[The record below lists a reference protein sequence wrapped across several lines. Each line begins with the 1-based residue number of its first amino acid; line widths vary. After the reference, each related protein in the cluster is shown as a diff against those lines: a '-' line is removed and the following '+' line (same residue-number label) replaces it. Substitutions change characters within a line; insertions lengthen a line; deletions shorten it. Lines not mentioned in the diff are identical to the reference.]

1 MNNLN
6 IVTVLSVDPDKSLPE
21 INRMIK
27 VIQEK
32 SSLQT
37 LKVKIELA
45 EDKEQTKGF
54 AEKFKERFTSIFKT
68 LAGSEPLEAAFLF
81 LKAGITY
88 VNDLNKSLTQ
98 LSMVFNE
105 SQRDVQKYGDRIQ
118 SLGQKM
124 SVSSTDVAKV
134 AVEYAR
140 QGLSQQEMFKQTENA
155 IRFAKI
161 SNLDYAASTKIL
173 STAVAAMNVDMVRAS
188 DVLTYLG
195 DASSSSAGEISEAM
209 QIIGGS
215 AGDIGINF
223 EKVGSWVTAVSSK
236 TKDSASSIGNSVKT
250 ILSRMQSLKKTGY
263 DKEDNTQLYQVTK
276 ALADV
281 NVKLT
286 DNKGNFRNFGDVMD
300 ELGGKWEGLTA
311 KQKSY
316 VAATVAGT
324 SQQAGFISLM
334 ESYGDSLQY
343 YKGAL
348 NSAGITQRQF
358 SQWQE
363 GSEAAV
369 NRFKVALEGLWQN
382 SFQSESIVTFMNVM
396 TLGINILSSFVDL
409 VGPIPLLLGGF
420 SVAVL
425 MLNSSLRTA
434 AVQLTF
440 FTGVLGSMSAALDIA
455 KVAIRSF
462 AASTIIGIGVAALS
476 VVVEKLVSGLFSLSE
491 ETKNFSDEYNK
502 SANAIDSNISSLSGL
517 SAEYDKLS
525 SKAELT
531 AAEKERLHKIET
543 DLVNVYGVSATGIDA
558 QGVAYSNSTT
568 LIRERIEEL
577 KRQKEAEA
585 QILRNQ
591 VEGNGNSIR
600 KNVKESIK
608 KKDTAAEKI
617 SEYQTFIKNTEEQ
630 IVSKSSSGN
639 FSSREIENLKEN
651 LKYYKSHLA
660 YWLESSENA
669 SQELKKNSADVFQ
682 ALSNQIN
689 DSGGTLTD
697 ESRQVAAQ
705 VAKALSFS
713 DIDPSESFKTMDN
726 VIAQMSST
734 GGLDSLIKRYK
745 ELKDQLKDDPNNTKL
760 KADLEAT
767 SKSINDSIGQLTSLN
782 GVSKEGT
789 TVLADFKTNFAKTF
803 SSMAQNGAVLDRQ
816 GTGFKDLS
824 ELTQKAKEEIGPL
837 NQLISDVKDK
847 QVYSADAI
855 ADLII
860 KYPEL
865 NGHIIK
871 TANGYTI
878 EMDALEALRKKKVE
892 KAVSDLE
899 QEKKSST
906 AALHNSLIR
915 LQAYGIEAG
924 GIQSVEDA
932 KKKKAQLEQKKKD
945 LNKAPV
951 VPFPAGQAFVK
962 KEVNPV
968 YDNGIQILDNFIASN
983 TDSQIEQLKKLINSS
998 TFGVP
1003 VKNKTA
1009 GSSSSSPAKQEEALK
1024 DALEEKDRTKELINT
1039 FNQEH
1044 EARKRV
1050 NDQIERKIKLH
1061 EQNKNYNDAIA
1072 ETTRLYESQ
1081 KKSLEE
1087 LNAANDKMRAQ
1098 ADTVRTGGARFN
1110 KSSLSNQDYFDTWF
1124 DPNNEG
1130 TKVFSDVM
1138 KSYEVRS
1145 QQVHDAKGRS
1155 NESKNKELEQIKQ
1168 EQDEVQRLF
1177 EKLQTLKN
1185 AYNANSDKINEM
1197 TEALNN
1203 SYDSLLRLRKD
1214 GLSYSLGH
1222 LDSSIEKIKNS
1233 MGTHVETGENYR
1245 RDLSNQLLLVNE
1257 KKLKIDAELKV
1268 SRDNIDSGKLTP
1280 EQIRKEKDS
1289 IEENEKLAMNISNEI
1304 SEAAYKR
1311 AQSTVKEAALVVEKY
1326 SDMLDVSKKRME
1338 ALEEGTADY
1347 SKELIKQ
1354 GTIIQSKIA
1363 AEKQVQLT
1371 LEEQMKTAGLTEVQ
1385 WEDFNKQLQTS
1396 IKNQL
1401 DLEIALNSTSQGL
1414 KAQAGKLADEVI
1426 NFYKEM
1432 YGKQKEVLLAGIQ
1445 TEIEELEKAHKKKLS
1460 MLDEEMRK
1468 HEDLIN
1474 AQLKAI
1480 DDKASLDDYNK
1491 QLGKLT
1497 SEKNALINEIK
1508 KRALNTTVEGKAK
1521 VAELEKQLADKTAEI
1536 EDLTTNRDREQQ
1548 KKSLQEQLDNKKKYI
1563 DEETQ
1568 LENKKFEKEK
1578 DDLDDRKKN
1587 VEKFYEE
1594 QVNNEKKFAQIRS
1607 DILKGNIAEATKEL
1621 NGFTTFI
1628 NGNMTTIGANI
1639 SENLLSKIAQFS
1651 TDLQT
1656 TSETMASTFMQ
1667 TSASIENNL
1676 IKQLDVLIE
1685 KLKEVEKLSYKSTT
1699 SSPLSVNEILK
1710 NMQSN
1715 SDAYNKTTN
1724 AAEKEGYHQ
1733 ANQAYMEELR
1743 RRGINIQY
1751 NPATGSYVTPGG
1763 VDLYNYRNPFN
1774 MPNESFKKYL
1784 ENKRIYEDPT
1794 SSTGARETA
1803 AAENA
1808 ALRREHNIQ
1817 SDDYTY
1823 AELEAA
1829 TRFDTGGMTPSFG
1842 TGPKVALL
1850 DQKEIVLAQS
1860 DTSNLLKVVDMTR
1873 SIINGVKSFD
1883 FSRLNPFAM
1892 ASATNT
1898 STNIQKMEITIPAD
1912 VKEPGA
1918 GKRFA
1923 LDFING
1929 LEARGVRI
1937 QT

>member
-6 IVTVLSVDPDKSLPE
+6 IVTVLPE
-21 INRMIK
+21 
-27 VIQEK
+27 
-32 SSLQT
+32 
-37 LKVKIELA
+37 A
-45 EDKEQTKGF
+45 
-54 AEKFKERFTSIFKT
+54 
-68 LAGSEPLEAAFLF
+68 
-81 LKAGITY
+81 LKAAANSSYMEQIIKFMKNGIAH
-88 VNDLNKSLTQ
+88 VNELNKSLTQ
-98 LSMVFNE
+98 LSIIFNE
-105 SQRDVQKYGDRIQ
+105 SQREVQKYSVSMQ
-118 SLGQKM
+118 SLGQKLN
-124 SVSSTDVAKV
+124 VSSKEIANV
-134 AVEYAR
+134 AVEFAR
-140 QGLSQQEMFKQTENA
+140 HGLNQQEMLKQTENTV
-155 IRFAKI
+155 RFAKI
-161 SNLDYAASTKIL
+161 SNLDYAASAKIL
-173 STAVAAMNVDMVRAS
+173 SSAVSAMNVDMIRAS
-188 DVLTYLG
+188 DVFSYLG
-195 DASSSSAGEISEAM
+195 NASSSTAGEISEAI

-215 AGDIGINF
+215 ANGVGVNF
-223 EKVGSWVTAVSSK
+223 EKVSSWVTAVSSK
-236 TKDSASSIGNSVKT
+236 TKDSASTIGNSIKT
-250 ILSRMQSLKKTGY
+250 ILTRMQSLKQTGT

-276 ALADV
+276 VLEDV
-281 NVKLT
+281 NVKLK

-300 ELGGKWEGLTA
+300 ELGSKWEGLTT
-311 KQKSY
+311 KQKTY
-316 VAATVAGT
+316 IAATVAGT
-324 SQQAGFISLM
+324 SQQSGFANLM
-334 ESYGDSLQY
+334 ESYGDSIKY
-343 YKGAL
+343 YEGAL
-348 NSAGITQRQF
+348 NSAGTTTRQF

-363 GSEAAV
+363 GSEAAI
-369 NRFKVALEGLWQN
+369 NRFKGAVEGLWQN
-382 SFQSESIVTFMNVM
+382 AFQSESIVIFTDVL
-396 TLGINILSSFVDL
+396 TLAVQVLSTFVDVIGL
-409 VGPIPLLLGGF
+409 VPILLGGV
-420 SVAVL
+420 STAML
-425 MLNSSLRTA
+425 MLNANFRTA
-434 AVQLTF
+434 VAAGTL
-440 FTGVLGSMSAALDIA
+440 FTGVTASMTAALDAA
-455 KVAIRSF
+455 KLAFRGLLS
-462 AASTIIGIGVAALS
+462 ATLIGAGLAVLSLAL
-476 VVVEKLVSGLFSLSE
+476 EKVIGLFF
-491 ETKNFSDEYNK
+491 K
-502 SANAIDSNISSLSGL
+502 
-517 SAEYDKLS
+517 
-525 SKAELT
+525 
-531 AAEKERLHKIET
+531 AEKEQPSFDKMNESLAQT
-543 DLVNVYGVSATGIDA
+543 DANIKQMEQLNAKYNDSKL
-558 QGVAYSNSTT
+558 TT
-568 LIRERIEEL
+568 EEL
-577 KRQKEAEA
+577 NSVREKMIGIMPEVIDHYDAEGKA
-585 QILRNQ
+585 VFKTSQEISEL
-591 VEGNGNSIR
+591 
-600 KNVKESIK
+600 IK
-608 KKDTAAEKI
+608 KEKELALAKKKTERDNLSSTLSDDAEKI
-617 SEYQTFIKNTEEQ
+617 TTS
-630 IVSKSSSGN
+630 
-639 FSSREIENLKEN
+639 
-651 LKYYKSHLA
+651 
-660 YWLESSENA
+660 
-669 SQELKKNSADVFQ
+669 KKNLATIQQSPEYRK
-682 ALSNQIN
+682 SK
-689 DSGGTLTD
+689 
-697 ESRQVAAQ
+697 
-705 VAKALSFS
+705 AK
-713 DIDPSESFKTMDN
+713 
-726 VIAQMSST
+726 
-734 GGLDSLIKRYK
+734 
-745 ELKDQLKDDPNNTKL
+745 
-760 KADLEAT
+760 LEAT
-767 SKSINDSIGQLTSLN
+767 EYVQDYVNKNNVDPYLLRVDPAEQKKLQQDIKAIYDSFDLKGGSINFVKNLMEEFHGNLPVAVEAARANFGKLRANIDKESQQIRESSLNFGKGFQLINEVVLEESGNTDKNTALFLDKFSSAFKDSTSIDNSNYMGILTSYETMVVKLKDYVAANKIDLGKLMASGDTSQLETMLAKVGVKGEQLTGIMEKFRKASSSIGDNRAALN
-782 GVSKEGT
+782 LQENYKA
-789 TVLADFKTNFAKTF
+789 LADTTKRAK
-803 SSMAQNGAVLDRQ
+803 D
-816 GTGFKDLS
+816 
-824 ELTQKAKEEIGPL
+824 EIGPL
-837 NQLISDVKDK
+837 NQLISDVSQN

-855 ADLII
+855 AELII

-865 NGHIIK
+865 SDNIIK
-871 TANGYTI
+871 TADGYSI
-878 EMDALEALRKKKVE
+878 ELSALDALQKKKVE
-892 KAVSDLE
+892 KADSDVE
-899 QEKKSST
+899 QERKSSL
-906 AALHNSLIR
+906 AALNNSMMR

-924 GIQSVEDA
+924 GIRSLEDA
-932 KKKKAQLEQKKKD
+932 KKKKAELLEKKHQLNNPDPAHYNALAMIENKRD
-945 LNKAPV
+945 LNPL
-951 VPFPAGQAFVK
+951 FDQSTDDLDAF
-962 KEVNPV
+962 
-968 YDNGIQILDNFIASN
+968 
-983 TDSQIEQLKKLINSS
+983 IEYYQQMDKLSKLINSP
-998 TFGVP
+998 TFGVSG
-1003 VKNKTA
+1003 KNKSS

-1024 DALEEKDRTKELINT
+1024 DALEEKDRTKELITT

-1087 LNAANDKMRAQ
+1087 LNAANDKMRGQ
-1098 ADTVRTGGARFN
+1098 ADTVRTEGARFN

-1130 TKVFSDVM
+1130 TKSFSDVM
-1138 KSYEVRS
+1138 ESYEVRS

-1155 NESKNKELEQIKQ
+1155 NESKNKELDQIKQ

-1177 EKLQTLKN
+1177 EKLQMLKN
-1185 AYNANSDKINEM
+1185 AYNANGDKINEM

-1233 MGTHVETGENYR
+1233 MGTHLETGENYR
-1245 RDLSNQLLLVNE
+1245 RDLSNLLLLANE
-1257 KKLKIDAELKV
+1257 KKLKIDAELKI

-1289 IEENEKLAMNISNEI
+1289 IEENEKIAMNMSNEI
-1304 SEAAYKR
+1304 GEAAYKR
-1311 AQSTVKEAALVVEKY
+1311 AQSTVKEAALEVEKY

-1338 ALEEGTADY
+1338 ALEEGTAEY
-1347 SKELIKQ
+1347 SKELINQ
-1354 GTIIQSKIA
+1354 GTIIQNKIA

-1385 WEDFNKQLQTS
+1385 WDDFNKQLQTS

-1401 DLEIALNSTSQGL
+1401 DLRIALNSTSQGL

-1432 YGKQKEVLLAGIQ
+1432 YGKQKEVALAGI
-1445 TEIEELEKAHKKKLS
+1445 EKESKALEKAHKDKMS
-1460 MLDEEMRK
+1460 MYDEEMRK
-1468 HEDLIN
+1468 YEDLIN
-1474 AQLKAI
+1474 AQMKSI

-1497 SEKNALINEIK
+1497 SEKDALVNEIK

-1536 EDLTTNRDREQQ
+1536 EDLTTNRSREQQ
-1548 KKSLQEQLDNKKKYI
+1548 KKSLQEQLDDKKKNM
-1563 DEETQ
+1563 EEQTQ

-1578 DDLDDRKKN
+1578 DELDDRKEAE
-1587 VEKFYEE
+1587 EKRYEE
-1594 QVNNEKKFAQIRS
+1594 QINNEKKFAQIRS

-1621 NGFTTFI
+1621 NAFTTFI

-1639 SENLLSKIAQFS
+1639 SENLLSKITQFS

-1715 SDAYNKTTN
+1715 SEAYNRTTD
-1724 AAEKEGYHQ
+1724 AAEKEGYHK

-1751 NPATGSYVTPGG
+1751 NPATGTYVTPGG

-1774 MPNESFKKYL
+1774 MPDKTFDKYL
-1784 ENKRIYEDPT
+1784 QNKEIYENPS
-1794 SSTGARETA
+1794 SSTGERDKA

-1808 ALRREHNIQ
+1808 ALREEYKIK
-1817 SDDYTY
+1817 SDDYTH
-1823 AELEAA
+1823 AELKAA

-1883 FSRLNPFAM
+1883 FSRLNPFAT

>member
-1 MNNLN
+1 MN
-6 IVTVLSVDPDKSLPE
+6 IVTVLPE
-21 INRMIK
+21 
-27 VIQEK
+27 
-32 SSLQT
+32 
-37 LKVKIELA
+37 A
-45 EDKEQTKGF
+45 
-54 AEKFKERFTSIFKT
+54 
-68 LAGSEPLEAAFLF
+68 
-81 LKAGITY
+81 LKAAASSSYMEQIIKFMKNGIAH
-88 VNDLNKSLTQ
+88 VNELNKSLTQ
-98 LSMVFNE
+98 LSIIFNE
-105 SQRDVQKYGDRIQ
+105 SQREVQKYSVSMQ
-118 SLGQKM
+118 SLGQKLN
-124 SVSSTDVAKV
+124 VSSKEIANV
-134 AVEYAR
+134 AVEFAR
-140 QGLSQQEMFKQTENA
+140 QGLNQQETLKQTENTV
-155 IRFAKI
+155 RFAKI
-161 SNLDYAASTKIL
+161 SNLDYAASAKIL
-173 STAVAAMNVDMVRAS
+173 SSAVSAMNVDMIRAS
-188 DVLTYLG
+188 DVFSYLG
-195 DASSSSAGEISEAM
+195 NASSSTAGEISEAI

-215 AGDIGINF
+215 ANGIGVNF
-223 EKVGSWVTAVSSK
+223 EKVSSWVAAVSSK
-236 TKDSASSIGNSVKT
+236 TKDSASTIGNSIKT
-250 ILSRMQSLKKTGY
+250 ILTRMQSLKQTGT

-276 ALADV
+276 ALEDV
-281 NVKLT
+281 NVKLK

-311 KQKSY
+311 KQKTY
-316 VAATVAGT
+316 IAATVAGS
-324 SQQAGFISLM
+324 SQQSGFADLM
-334 ESYGDSLQY
+334 ESYGDSLRY
-343 YKGAL
+343 YEGAL
-348 NSAGITQRQF
+348 NSAGTTTRQF

-369 NRFKVALEGLWQN
+369 NRFKGAVEGLWQN
-382 SFQSESIVTFMNVM
+382 AFQSETIIIFTDVLTLAVQALSI
-396 TLGINILSSFVDL
+396 FVD
-409 VGPIPLLLGGF
+409 VIGPVPILLGGV
-420 SVAVL
+420 STA
-425 MLNSSLRTA
+425 MLILNANFRTA
-434 AVQLTF
+434 AAAGTL
-440 FTGVLGSMSAALDIA
+440 FTNVAASMTAAWTAA
-455 KVAIRSF
+455 KVAFRAF
-462 AASTIIGIGVAALS
+462 LPAALS
-476 VVVEKLVSGLFSLSE
+476 ATLIGAGLAALSFALEKIIGLFFKAEKEQPSFDKMNESLAQTDANIKQMEQLNAKYNDSKLTTEELNSVREKMIGIMPEVIDHYDAEGRAVFKTSQEISE
-491 ETKNFSDEYNK
+491 LIKKEKELALAKKKTERDNLS
-502 SANAIDSNISSLSGL
+502 SSLS
-517 SAEYDKLS
+517 D
-525 SKAELT
+525 
-531 AAEKERLHKIET
+531 
-543 DLVNVYGVSATGIDA
+543 D
-558 QGVAYSNSTT
+558 
-568 LIRERIEEL
+568 
-577 KRQKEAEA
+577 
-585 QILRNQ
+585 
-591 VEGNGNSIR
+591 
-600 KNVKESIK
+600 
-608 KKDTAAEKI
+608 AEKI
-617 SEYQTFIKNTEEQ
+617 TTS
-630 IVSKSSSGN
+630 
-639 FSSREIENLKEN
+639 
-651 LKYYKSHLA
+651 
-660 YWLESSENA
+660 
-669 SQELKKNSADVFQ
+669 KKNLATIQQSPEYRK
-682 ALSNQIN
+682 SK
-689 DSGGTLTD
+689 
-697 ESRQVAAQ
+697 
-705 VAKALSFS
+705 AK
-713 DIDPSESFKTMDN
+713 
-726 VIAQMSST
+726 
-734 GGLDSLIKRYK
+734 
-745 ELKDQLKDDPNNTKL
+745 
-760 KADLEAT
+760 LEAT
-767 SKSINDSIGQLTSLN
+767 EYVQDYINKNNIDPYLLRVDPTEQKKLQQDIRAIYDSFDLKGGSINFVKNLMEEFNGNLPVAVEVARANFSKLRSNVDKESEQIRESSLNFGKGFKLINEIVLEESGNTDKNTALFLDKFSSAFKDSGSIDYSNPEGIFKSYENMVVKLKDYVAANKIDLGKLMATGDTSQLEAMLAKVGVKGEQLSGIMEKFRKVSSSIGDNRAALN
-782 GVSKEGT
+782 LQENYKA
-789 TVLADFKTNFAKTF
+789 LADTTK
-803 SSMAQNGAVLDRQ
+803 
-816 GTGFKDLS
+816 
-824 ELTQKAKEEIGPL
+824 KAKDEIGPL
-837 NQLISDVKDK
+837 NQLISDVSEN

-855 ADLII
+855 AELII

-865 NGHIIK
+865 SDNIIK
-871 TANGYTI
+871 TSDGYTI
-878 EMDALEALRKKKVE
+878 ELNALDALQKKKVE
-892 KAVSDLE
+892 KATSDLE
-899 QEKKSST
+899 QEKKSSL
-906 AALHNSLIR
+906 AAVNNSMMR

-924 GIQSVEDA
+924 GIRSLEDA
-932 KKKKAQLEQKKKD
+932 KKKKAELLEKKQQLNNPDPAHYNALAMIENKTKINPAIDESTSDIDAFIEFYQQLET
-945 LNKAPV
+945 LA
-951 VPFPAGQAFVK
+951 
-962 KEVNPV
+962 
-968 YDNGIQILDNFIASN
+968 
-983 TDSQIEQLKKLINSS
+983 KLINSP
-998 TFGVP
+998 TFGVSS
-1003 VKNKTA
+1003 KNRNSGK
-1009 GSSSSSPAKQEEALK
+1009 SSSSPAKQEEALK
-1024 DALEEKDRTKELINT
+1024 DALEEKDMTKELINT

-1061 EQNKNYNDAIA
+1061 EQNKNYNEAIA

-1087 LNAANDKMRAQ
+1087 LNAANDKVRGQ

-1130 TKVFSDVM
+1130 TKVFSDVIR
-1138 KSYEVRS
+1138 SFAARS
-1145 QQVHDAKGRS
+1145 QQAHDAKGRS
-1155 NESKNKELEQIKQ
+1155 NESKNKELEQIMQ

-1177 EKLQTLKN
+1177 DKLQMLKN
-1185 AYNANSDKINEM
+1185 AYNTNSDKINEM

-1203 SYDSLLRLRKD
+1203 SYDSLIRLRKD

-1245 RDLSNQLLLVNE
+1245 RDLSNQLVLANE
-1257 KKLKIDAELKV
+1257 KKLKIDAELKN
-1268 SRDNIDSGKLTP
+1268 SRDNIKSGKLTP
-1280 EQIRKEKDS
+1280 EQIQKEKDLV
-1289 IEENEKLAMNISNEI
+1289 EDNEKIAMNISNEI

-1401 DLEIALNSTSQGL
+1401 DLEIAMNSTSQGL
-1414 KAQAGKLADEVI
+1414 KAQASKLADEVI

-1432 YGKQKEVLLAGIQ
+1432 YGKQKEVALAGI
-1445 TEIEELEKAHKKKLS
+1445 EKESKALEKAHKDKMS
-1460 MLDEEMRK
+1460 MYDEEMRK
-1468 HEDLIN
+1468 YEDLIN
-1474 AQLKAI
+1474 AQMKSI

-1497 SEKNALINEIK
+1497 SEKDALVNEIK

-1521 VAELEKQLADKTAEI
+1521 VADLEKQLADKTAEI
-1536 EDLTTNRDREQQ
+1536 EDLTTNRSREQL
-1548 KKSLQEQLDNKKKYI
+1548 KKSLQEQLDDKKKNM
-1563 DEETQ
+1563 EEQTQ
-1568 LENKKFEKEK
+1568 LENQKFDDEKEK
-1578 DDLDDRKKN
+1578 LEKKKEDE
-1587 VEKFYEE
+1587 EKRYEE
-1594 QVNNEKKFAQIRS
+1594 QINNEKKFAQIRS

-1621 NGFTTFI
+1621 NAFTTFI

-1639 SENLLSKIAQFS
+1639 SENLLSKITQFS
-1651 TDLQT
+1651 ADLQT

-1667 TSASIENNL
+1667 TSTSIENNL

-1685 KLKEVEKLSYKSTT
+1685 KLKEVEKLSYKSTA

-1715 SDAYNKTTN
+1715 SEAYNRTTN
-1724 AAEKEGYHQ
+1724 AVDKEGYHQ

-1751 NPATGSYVTPGG
+1751 NPATGTYVTPGG

-1774 MPNESFKKYL
+1774 MPDEDFKKYL
-1784 ENKRIYEDPT
+1784 KNKEIYEDPT
-1794 SSTGARETA
+1794 SSTGARNEA
-1803 AAENA
+1803 AKENA

>member
-1 MNNLN
+1 MN
-6 IVTVLSVDPDKSLPE
+6 IVTVLPE
-21 INRMIK
+21 
-27 VIQEK
+27 
-32 SSLQT
+32 
-37 LKVKIELA
+37 A
-45 EDKEQTKGF
+45 
-54 AEKFKERFTSIFKT
+54 
-68 LAGSEPLEAAFLF
+68 
-81 LKAGITY
+81 LKAAASSSYMEQIIKFMKNGIAH
-88 VNDLNKSLTQ
+88 VNELNKSLTQ
-98 LSMVFNE
+98 LSIIFNE
-105 SQRDVQKYGDRIQ
+105 SQREVQKYSVSMQ
-118 SLGQKM
+118 SLGQKLN
-124 SVSSTDVAKV
+124 VSSKEIANV
-134 AVEYAR
+134 AVEFAR
-140 QGLSQQEMFKQTENA
+140 QGLNQQETLKQTENTV
-155 IRFAKI
+155 RFAKI
-161 SNLDYAASTKIL
+161 SNLDYAASAKIL
-173 STAVAAMNVDMVRAS
+173 SSTVSAMNVDMIRAS
-188 DVLTYLG
+188 DVFSYLG
-195 DASSSSAGEISEAM
+195 NASSSTAGEISEAI

-215 AGDIGINF
+215 ANGIGVNF
-223 EKVGSWVTAVSSK
+223 EKVSSWVAAVSSK
-236 TKDSASSIGNSVKT
+236 TKESASTIGNSIKT
-250 ILSRMQSLKKTGY
+250 ILTRMQSLKQTGT

-276 ALADV
+276 ALEDV
-281 NVKLT
+281 NVKLK

-300 ELGGKWEGLTA
+300 ELGSKWEGLTT
-311 KQKSY
+311 KQKTY
-316 VAATVAGT
+316 IAATVAGS
-324 SQQAGFISLM
+324 SQQSGFADLM
-334 ESYGDSLQY
+334 ESYGDSLRY
-343 YKGAL
+343 YEGAL
-348 NSAGITQRQF
+348 NSAGTTTRQF

-369 NRFKVALEGLWQN
+369 NRFKGAVEGLWQN
-382 SFQSESIVTFMNVM
+382 AFQSETIVIFTDVLTLAVQVLSI
-396 TLGINILSSFVDL
+396 FVD
-409 VGPIPLLLGGF
+409 VIGPVPILLGGV
-420 SVAVL
+420 STA
-425 MLNSSLRTA
+425 MLILNANFRTA
-434 AVQLTF
+434 AAAGTL
-440 FTGVLGSMSAALDIA
+440 FTGVAASMTAAWTAA
-455 KVAIRSF
+455 KVAFRAF
-462 AASTIIGIGVAALS
+462 LPAALS
-476 VVVEKLVSGLFSLSE
+476 ATLIGAGLAALSFALEKIIGLFF
-491 ETKNFSDEYNK
+491 K
-502 SANAIDSNISSLSGL
+502 
-517 SAEYDKLS
+517 
-525 SKAELT
+525 
-531 AAEKERLHKIET
+531 AEKEQPSFDKMNESLAQT
-543 DLVNVYGVSATGIDA
+543 DANIKQMEQLNAKYNDSKL
-558 QGVAYSNSTT
+558 TT
-568 LIRERIEEL
+568 EEL
-577 KRQKEAEA
+577 NSVREKMIGIMPEVIDHYDAEGKA
-585 QILRNQ
+585 VFKTSQEISEL
-591 VEGNGNSIR
+591 
-600 KNVKESIK
+600 IK
-608 KKDTAAEKI
+608 KEKELSLAKKKNERNNLSSQLKEEADTLTTSKQKIRDIQNKDEYKQAKSSLEATKYIGQFMSDNKLTSSTINQDTAKLSQLQDGISQIFKNNGSYTEGWKYLLDYLYEFGDDLPRALETAKASLGDFDSQIDVEAEKI
-617 SEYQTFIKNTEEQ
+617 
-630 IVSKSSSGN
+630 KSSSGKFGAGFKLIN
-639 FSSREIENLKEN
+639 SIILEESGNTDKNTALFLEKFSTAFKDSSSIDNSN
-651 LKYYKSHLA
+651 YKGILNSYETMVVKIKDYVTTNKIDLGKLMA
-660 YWLESSENA
+660 AGDTSQLESMLTSVGVKGEQLSEIMEKFRKVSSDSSA
-669 SQELKKNSADVFQ
+669 GTYDYSSSLK
-682 ALSNQIN
+682 L
-689 DSGGTLTD
+689 
-697 ESRQVAAQ
+697 
-705 VAKALSFS
+705 
-713 DIDPSESFKTMDN
+713 
-726 VIAQMSST
+726 
-734 GGLDSLIKRYK
+734 
-745 ELKDQLKDDPNNTKL
+745 LKDKYN
-760 KADLEAT
+760 EV
-767 SKSINDSIGQLTSLN
+767 SKSVQPLNEVIEDSNNGKEISAQRILELSASEEGFANCLKTENGQIKINID
-782 GVSKEGT
+782 
-789 TVLADFKTNFAKTF
+789 
-803 SSMAQNGAVLDRQ
+803 AV
-816 GTGFKDLS
+816 KDLRN
-824 ELTQKAKEEIGPL
+824 AKIKG
-837 NQLISDVKDK
+837 ID
-847 QVYSADAI
+847 
-855 ADLII
+855 DLL
-860 KYPEL
+860 K
-865 NGHIIK
+865 
-871 TANGYTI
+871 
-878 EMDALEALRKKKVE
+878 
-892 KAVSDLE
+892 LE
-899 QEKKSST
+899 QEKIQFDRQKLFEELEGYGLSIKGIRNVAEAKAAATQKLKELDEEEDDFLQRAIAANSPSINYDSSIYPQRKKPIEEAVAKLTELDKYEQNIKALQNSAKNSLKSTGKSS
-906 AALHNSLIR
+906 
-915 LQAYGIEAG
+915 
-924 GIQSVEDA
+924 
-932 KKKKAQLEQKKKD
+932 
-945 LNKAPV
+945 
-951 VPFPAGQAFVK
+951 
-962 KEVNPV
+962 
-968 YDNGIQILDNFIASN
+968 
-983 TDSQIEQLKKLINSS
+983 SS
-998 TFGVP
+998 GD
-1003 VKNKTA
+1003 K
-1009 GSSSSSPAKQEEALK
+1009 SSSSPAKQEEALK
-1024 DALEEKDRTKELINT
+1024 DALEEKDMTKELINT

-1087 LNAANDKMRAQ
+1087 LNAANDKMRGQ

-1130 TKVFSDVM
+1130 TKSFSDVL

-1155 NESKNKELEQIKQ
+1155 NESKNKEMEQIQQ

-1245 RDLSNQLLLVNE
+1245 RDLSNLLLLANE
-1257 KKLKIDAELKV
+1257 KKLKIDAELKI

-1289 IEENEKLAMNISNEI
+1289 IEENEKHAMNMSNEI
-1304 SEAAYKR
+1304 NDAAYKR
-1311 AQSTVKEAALVVEKY
+1311 AQSTVKEAALEVEKY

-1338 ALEEGTADY
+1338 ALEEGTAEY
-1347 SKELIKQ
+1347 SKELINQ

-1385 WEDFNKQLQTS
+1385 WDDFNKQLQTS

-1401 DLEIALNSTSQGL
+1401 DLQIAMNSTSQGL

-1578 DDLDDRKKN
+1578 DDLDDRKKS

-1594 QVNNEKKFAQIRS
+1594 QINNEKKFAQIRS
-1607 DILKGNIAEATKEL
+1607 DILKGNIADATKEL
-1621 NGFTTFI
+1621 NVFSAFI

-1639 SENLLSKIAQFS
+1639 SENLLSKITQFS

-1676 IKQLDVLIE
+1676 IKQLDVLIG
-1685 KLKEVEKLSYKSTT
+1685 KLKEVEKLSYKPTA
-1699 SSPLSVNEILK
+1699 SSPLSVDEILK

-1715 SDAYNKTTN
+1715 SDAYNLTTN
-1724 AAEKEGYHQ
+1724 AAEKEGYHK

-1751 NPATGSYVTPGG
+1751 NPATGTYVTPGG

-1774 MPNESFKKYL
+1774 MPDEIFDKYL
-1784 ENKRIYEDPT
+1784 KNKEIYENPQ
-1794 SSTGARETA
+1794 SSDRQRFDA
-1803 AAENA
+1803 AKENA
-1808 ALRREHNIQ
+1808 DLREEYKIK
-1817 SDDYTY
+1817 SDDYTH

-1829 TRFDTGGMTPSFG
+1829 ARFDTGGMTPSFG

-1923 LDFING
+1923 LDFISG